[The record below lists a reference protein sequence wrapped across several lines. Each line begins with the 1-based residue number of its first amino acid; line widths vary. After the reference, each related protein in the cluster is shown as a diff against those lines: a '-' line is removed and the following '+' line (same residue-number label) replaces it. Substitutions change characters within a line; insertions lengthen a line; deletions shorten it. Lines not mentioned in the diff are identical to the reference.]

1 MSRSFYGPTRDAP
14 GRPVDCPP
22 LVKIEIGVLERKFVR
37 DGVEPLHVPLSLQST
52 VHWPPLP
59 SQLRL
64 VHP

>member
-52 VHWPPLP
+52 VH
-59 SQLRL
+59 
-64 VHP
+64 